1 MPCAQHLCA
10 KASCVHAPPAQH
22 AQSRKR
28 RFAET
33 CGSTLYS
40 ASSSLAV
47 CAAREC
53 VRHRALL
60 CPQATRRALSDGAA
74 MSSRAQL
81 LCFQRSWHGTRPT
94 LELRLAPPCASH
106 KQEYRGRP
114 AGSWKQFGRFLTT
127 TRACRSEGAAA
138 EVRWDR
144 HERRA
149 GHDTRAALGHRAPC
163 APGNRGARRAAARS
177 SNSFAPH
184 SPHVP
189 LFGLHRQAAHCR
201 LRNSRKSV
209 AAVRTTLRRCGMANS
224 QAVVSALYAKVV
236 SDVIAKSRVRERRCE
251 ACRGAHTWT
260 ALQEEFLGEGLDA
273 TVLEEL
279 RVVRRLLRDACA
291 SKLTRRAAALGA
303 QAEAERRRTH
313 GSRACCCRRK
323 GAAGASSNGASAE
336 AWYSR

>member
-60 CPQATRRALSDGAA
+60 CPQATRRTLSDGAA

-94 LELRLAPPCASH
+94 LELRLAPPWRVAQTRAQGKASRQLEAVWALLDDH
-106 KQEYRGRP
+106 TCMQIGGSGCGGEVGPSRAAGGARHASCVRAPRAMRTWQRGRA
-114 AGSWKQFGRFLTT
+114 AGG
-127 TRACRSEGAAA
+127 GALVKL
-138 EVRWDR
+138 VR
-144 HERRA
+144 
-149 GHDTRAALGHRAPC
+149 
-163 APGNRGARRAAARS
+163 
-177 SNSFAPH
+177 

-189 LFGLHRQAAHCR
+189 LFGLHRRAAHCR

-251 ACRGAHTWT
+251 ACTQGCSHV
-260 ALQEEFLGEGLDA
+260 G
-273 TVLEEL
+273 
-279 RVVRRLLRDACA
+279 
-291 SKLTRRAAALGA
+291 
-303 QAEAERRRTH
+303 
-313 GSRACCCRRK
+313 
-323 GAAGASSNGASAE
+323 GAAGGVSWRGSGRDRAGRAARGMQ
-336 AWYSR
+336 AAA

>member
-1 MPCAQHLCA
+1 M
-10 KASCVHAPPAQH
+10 
-22 AQSRKR
+22 
-28 RFAET
+28 
-33 CGSTLYS
+33 
-40 ASSSLAV
+40 
-47 CAAREC
+47 
-53 VRHRALL
+53 
-60 CPQATRRALSDGAA
+60 
-74 MSSRAQL
+74 
-81 LCFQRSWHGTRPT
+81 
-94 LELRLAPPCASH
+94 
-106 KQEYRGRP
+106 
-114 AGSWKQFGRFLTT
+114 
-127 TRACRSEGAAA
+127 
-138 EVRWDR
+138 
-144 HERRA
+144 
-149 GHDTRAALGHRAPC
+149 
-163 APGNRGARRAAARS
+163 
-177 SNSFAPH
+177 
-184 SPHVP
+184 
-189 LFGLHRQAAHCR
+189 
-201 LRNSRKSV
+201 
-209 AAVRTTLRRCGMANS
+209 RTTLRRCGMANS